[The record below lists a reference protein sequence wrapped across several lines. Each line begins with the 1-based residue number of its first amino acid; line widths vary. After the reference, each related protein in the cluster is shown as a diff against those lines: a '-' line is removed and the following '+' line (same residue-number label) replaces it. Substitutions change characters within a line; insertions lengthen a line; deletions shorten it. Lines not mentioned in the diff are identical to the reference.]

1 MAELTHL
8 PHVLPHS
15 FLHHRLGFL
24 GSGGFA
30 PFGFEGILQGAATCF
45 YTFFGVDGIVI
56 KGNMVVM
63 CPNQGMGTDWAAL
76 GHRSW
81 EVELLL
87 MVQER
92 EGVLL
97 SPQCV
102 FLSQYSTTVAGK
114 EAVNPRRAIPLGIMI
129 SLLICFLVYFGVSVA
144 LTLMV
149 PYYQIQPE
157 NPLPQAH
164 LNGWWVP
171 AKYVVAVGTLCAL
184 TSRSVS
190 WFSPCLLSDAWLSQP
205 LGIRHKKER
214 HLIPCRREGRNPVC
228 PASQRP

>member
-15 FLHHRLGFL
+15 FSHHRLGFL

-56 KGNMVVM
+56 KGNMVIM

-149 PYYQIQPE
+149 PTTRFS
-157 NPLPQAH
+157 L
-164 LNGWWVP
+164 
-171 AKYVVAVGTLCAL
+171 KTLCHRL
-184 TSRSVS
+184 ISMVGGSPPNMS
-190 WFSPCLLSDAWLSQP
+190 WPLAPYVLLHPGQCHGFLPVYCQMLGCL
-205 LGIRHKKER
+205 
-214 HLIPCRREGRNPVC
+214 NP
-228 PASQRP
+228 